1 MSGSVRNISLGAM
14 LAALYIVTTAL
25 NPIGY
30 GIIQLR
36 ISAII
41 TILPFYRKE
50 FRVPCIAAV
59 AIANWF
65 SPLGLIDVAVGIV
78 LWTLAYYVV
87 GQVCRNIYL
96 KCGITAILSGILIG
110 WELSFVLKAPF
121 LFNFIS
127 ISISQAIVFVIGSVC
142 WGRIFRR
149 RITQA

>member
-1 MSGSVRNISLGAM
+1 MSGRVRNISLGAM

-41 TILPFYRKE
+41 TMLPFYRKE

-59 AIANWF
+59 AVANWF
-65 SPLGLIDVAVGIV
+65 SPLGLIDVAAGIL
-78 LWTLAYYVV
+78 LWTLAYYLID
-87 GQVCRNIYL
+87 QICRNIYL
-96 KCGITAILSGILIG
+96 KCGLVALLSGVIIG
-110 WELSFVLKAPF
+110 GELSLVLEAPF

-127 ISISQAIVFVIGSVC
+127 ISVSQMIVFVIGTVC
-142 WGRIFRR
+142 WKRIL
-149 RITQA
+149 

>member
-1 MSGSVRNISLGAM
+1 MSGRVRNISLGAM

-41 TILPFYRKE
+41 TMLPFYRKE

-65 SPLGLIDVAVGIV
+65 SPLGLIDVAAGIL
-78 LWTLAYYVV
+78 LWTLAYYLID
-87 GQVCRNIYL
+87 QICRNIYL
-96 KCGITAILSGILIG
+96 KCDLVALLSGVIIG
-110 WELSFVLKAPF
+110 GELSLVLEAPF

-127 ISISQAIVFVIGSVC
+127 ISVSQMIVFVIGTVC
-142 WGRIFRR
+142 WR
-149 RITQA
+149 RIL

>member
-1 MSGSVRNISLGAM
+1 MSGRVRNISLGAM

-36 ISAII
+36 IYAII
-41 TILPFYRKE
+41 TMLPFYRKE

-65 SPLGLIDVAVGIV
+65 SPLGLIDVAAGIL
-78 LWTLAYYVV
+78 LWTLAYYLID
-87 GQVCRNIYL
+87 QICRNIYL
-96 KCGITAILSGILIG
+96 KCGLVALLSGVIIG
-110 WELSFVLKAPF
+110 GELSLVLEAPF

-127 ISISQAIVFVIGSVC
+127 ISVSQMIVFVIGTVC
-142 WGRIFRR
+142 WKRIL
-149 RITQA
+149 

>member
-1 MSGSVRNISLGAM
+1 M

-41 TILPFYRKE
+41 TMLPFYRKE

-65 SPLGLIDVAVGIV
+65 SPLGLIDVAAGIL
-78 LWTLAYYVV
+78 LWTLAYYLID
-87 GQVCRNIYL
+87 QICRNIYL
-96 KCGITAILSGILIG
+96 KCDLVALLSGVIIG
-110 WELSFVLKAPF
+110 GELSLVLEAPF

-127 ISISQAIVFVIGSVC
+127 ISVSQMIVFVIGTVC
-142 WGRIFRR
+142 WKRIL
-149 RITQA
+149 

>member
-1 MSGSVRNISLGAM
+1 MSGRVRNISLGAM

-41 TILPFYRKE
+41 TMLPFYRKE
-50 FRVPCIAAV
+50 FRAPCIAAV

-65 SPLGLIDVAVGIV
+65 SPLGLIDVAAGIL
-78 LWTLAYYVV
+78 LWTLAYYLID
-87 GQVCRNIYL
+87 QICRNIYL
-96 KCGITAILSGILIG
+96 KCGLVALLSGVIIG
-110 WELSFVLKAPF
+110 GELSLVLEAPF

-127 ISISQAIVFVIGSVC
+127 ISVSQMIVFVIGTVC
-142 WGRIFRR
+142 WKRIL
-149 RITQA
+149 

>member
-1 MSGSVRNISLGAM
+1 MSGRVRNISLGAM

-41 TILPFYRKE
+41 TMLPFYRKE

-59 AIANWF
+59 AVANWF
-65 SPLGLIDVAVGIV
+65 SPLGLIDVAAGIL
-78 LWTLAYYVV
+78 LWTLAYYLID
-87 GQVCRNIYL
+87 QICRNIYL
-96 KCGITAILSGILIG
+96 KCGLVALLSGVIIG
-110 WELSFVLKAPF
+110 GELSLVLEAPF

-127 ISISQAIVFVIGSVC
+127 ISVSQMIVFVIGTVC
-142 WGRIFRR
+142 WR
-149 RITQA
+149 RIL

>member
-1 MSGSVRNISLGAM
+1 MSGRVRNISLGAM

-41 TILPFYRKE
+41 TMLPFYRKE

-65 SPLGLIDVAVGIV
+65 SPLGLIDVAAGIL
-78 LWTLAYYVV
+78 LWTLAYYLIDHI
-87 GQVCRNIYL
+87 QEH
-96 KCGITAILSGILIG
+96 LSQMWSGC
-110 WELSFVLKAPF
+110 PF
-121 LFNFIS
+121 K
-127 ISISQAIVFVIGSVC
+127 
-142 WGRIFRR
+142 RR
-149 RITQA
+149 HYWR

>member
-1 MSGSVRNISLGAM
+1 M

-41 TILPFYRKE
+41 TMLPFYRKE

-59 AIANWF
+59 AVANWF
-65 SPLGLIDVAVGIV
+65 SPLGLIDVAAGIL
-78 LWTLAYYVV
+78 LWTLAYYLID
-87 GQVCRNIYL
+87 QICRNIYL
-96 KCGITAILSGILIG
+96 KCGLVALLSGVIIG
-110 WELSFVLKAPF
+110 GELSLVLEAPF

-127 ISISQAIVFVIGSVC
+127 ISVSQMIVFVIGTVC
-142 WGRIFRR
+142 WR
-149 RITQA
+149 RIL

>member
-1 MSGSVRNISLGAM
+1 MSGRVRNISLGAM

-41 TILPFYRKE
+41 TMLPFYRKE

-65 SPLGLIDVAVGIV
+65 SPLGLIDVAAGIL
-78 LWTLAYYVV
+78 LWTLAYYLID
-87 GQVCRNIYL
+87 QICRNIYL
-96 KCGITAILSGILIG
+96 KCGLVALLSGVIIG
-110 WELSFVLKAPF
+110 GELSLVLEAPF

-127 ISISQAIVFVIGSVC
+127 ISVSQMIV
-142 WGRIFRR
+142 
-149 RITQA
+149 

>member
-1 MSGSVRNISLGAM
+1 MSGRVRNISLGAM

-41 TILPFYRKE
+41 TMLPFYRKE

-65 SPLGLIDVAVGIV
+65 SPLGLIDVA
-78 LWTLAYYVV
+78 A
-87 GQVCRNIYL
+87 
-96 KCGITAILSGILIG
+96 GILLWNRCWSKICLLPMIRI
-110 WELSFVLKAPF
+110 WTTAVTVFLS
-121 LFNFIS
+121 
-127 ISISQAIVFVIGSVC
+127 
-142 WGRIFRR
+142 
-149 RITQA
+149 

>member
-1 MSGSVRNISLGAM
+1 M

-41 TILPFYRKE
+41 TMLPFYRKE
-50 FRVPCIAAV
+50 FRVACIAAV

-65 SPLGLIDVAVGIV
+65 SPLGLIDVAAGIL
-78 LWTLAYYVV
+78 LWTLAYYLID
-87 GQVCRNIYL
+87 QICRNIYL
-96 KCGITAILSGILIG
+96 KCGLVALLSGVIIG
-110 WELSFVLKAPF
+110 GELSLVLEAPF

-127 ISISQAIVFVIGSVC
+127 ISVSQMIVFVIGTVC
-142 WGRIFRR
+142 WKRIL
-149 RITQA
+149 

>member
-1 MSGSVRNISLGAM
+1 MSGRVRNISLGAM

-41 TILPFYRKE
+41 TMLPFYRKE

-65 SPLGLIDVAVGIV
+65 SPLGLIDVAAGIL
-78 LWTLAYYVV
+78 LWTLAYYLID
-87 GQVCRNIYL
+87 QICRNIYL
-96 KCGITAILSGILIG
+96 KCDLVALLSGVIIG
-110 WELSFVLKAPF
+110 GELSLVLEAPF

-127 ISISQAIVFVIGSVC
+127 ISVSQMIVFVIGTVC
-142 WGRIFRR
+142 WKRIL
-149 RITQA
+149 

>member
-1 MSGSVRNISLGAM
+1 M

-41 TILPFYRKE
+41 TMLPFYRKE

-65 SPLGLIDVAVGIV
+65 SPLGLIDVAAGIL
-78 LWTLAYYVV
+78 LWTLAYYLID
-87 GQVCRNIYL
+87 QICRNIYL
-96 KCGITAILSGILIG
+96 KCGLVALLSGVIIG
-110 WELSFVLKAPF
+110 GELSLVLEAPF

-127 ISISQAIVFVIGSVC
+127 ISVSQMIVFVIGTVC
-142 WGRIFRR
+142 WKRIL
-149 RITQA
+149 

>member
-1 MSGSVRNISLGAM
+1 MSGRVRNISLGAM

-41 TILPFYRKE
+41 TMLPFYRKE

-65 SPLGLIDVAVGIV
+65 SPLGLIDVAAGIL
-78 LWTLAYYVV
+78 LWTLAYYLID
-87 GQVCRNIYL
+87 QICRNIYL
-96 KCGITAILSGILIG
+96 KCDLVALLSGVIIG
-110 WELSFVLKAPF
+110 GELSLVLEAPF

-127 ISISQAIVFVIGSVC
+127 ISVSQMIVFVIRTVC
-142 WGRIFRR
+142 RKRIL
-149 RITQA
+149 

>member
-1 MSGSVRNISLGAM
+1 MSGRVRNISLGAM

-41 TILPFYRKE
+41 TMLPFYRKE

-65 SPLGLIDVAVGIV
+65 SPLGLIDVAAGIL
-78 LWTLAYYVV
+78 LWTLAYYLID
-87 GQVCRNIYL
+87 QICRNIYL
-96 KCGITAILSGILIG
+96 KCGLVALLSGVIIG
-110 WELSFVLKAPF
+110 GELSLVLEAPF

-127 ISISQAIVFVIGSVC
+127 ISVSQMIVFVIGTVC
-142 WGRIFRR
+142 WKRIL
-149 RITQA
+149 

>member
-1 MSGSVRNISLGAM
+1 M

-41 TILPFYRKE
+41 TMLPFYRKE

-65 SPLGLIDVAVGIV
+65 SPLGLIDVAAGIL
-78 LWTLAYYVV
+78 LWTLAYYLID
-87 GQVCRNIYL
+87 QICRNIYL
-96 KCGITAILSGILIG
+96 KCGLVALLSGVIIG
-110 WELSFVLKAPF
+110 GELSLVLEAPF

-127 ISISQAIVFVIGSVC
+127 ISVSQMIVFVIGTVC
-142 WGRIFRR
+142 WR
-149 RITQA
+149 RIL

>member
-1 MSGSVRNISLGAM
+1 MSGRVRNISLGAM

-41 TILPFYRKE
+41 TMLPFYRKE

-65 SPLGLIDVAVGIV
+65 SPLGLIDVAAGIL
-78 LWTLAYYVV
+78 LWTLAYYLID
-87 GQVCRNIYL
+87 QICRNIYL
-96 KCGITAILSGILIG
+96 KCGLVALLSGVIIG
-110 WELSFVLKAPF
+110 GELSLVLEAPF

-127 ISISQAIVFVIGSVC
+127 ISVSQMIVFVIGTVC
-142 WGRIFRR
+142 WR
-149 RITQA
+149 RIL